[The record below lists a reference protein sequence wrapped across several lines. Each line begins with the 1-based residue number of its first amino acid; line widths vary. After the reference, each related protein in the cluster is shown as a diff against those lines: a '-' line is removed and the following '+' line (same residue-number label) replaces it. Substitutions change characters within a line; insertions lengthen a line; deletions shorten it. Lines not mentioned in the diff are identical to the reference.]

1 VQSIVKLTR
10 AQDVTAFTQA
20 VEGRITALARV
31 HTILSLS
38 SWEGAELGRLIEEEL
53 APYMTKDISRVA
65 LRGPTI
71 RLAPAI
77 AQTLALALH
86 ELATNATKYGALS
99 SLEGSLEL
107 AWKKLP
113 DGLELEW
120 RETAG
125 PLVKAPGR
133 PGFGTRSVIASVET
147 QLGGHVDF
155 DWRPEGLCCRLSVP
169 VEDDAVRQTASTH
182 ARTMNNYASVGSA
195 LGQNG

>member
-1 VQSIVKLTR
+1 
-10 AQDVTAFTQA
+10 
-20 VEGRITALARV
+20 
-31 HTILSLS
+31 LS

-53 APYMTKDISRVA
+53 APYMTKDAARVA
-65 LRGPTI
+65 LRGPKI

-125 PLVKAPGR
+125 PLVKAPSR

-147 QLGGHVDF
+147 QLGGRVYF

-169 VEDDAVRQTASTH
+169 IEDSVVRPTAS
-182 ARTMNNYASVGSA
+182 APIRPKNNYVSVGSA
-195 LGQNG
+195 LGRNG